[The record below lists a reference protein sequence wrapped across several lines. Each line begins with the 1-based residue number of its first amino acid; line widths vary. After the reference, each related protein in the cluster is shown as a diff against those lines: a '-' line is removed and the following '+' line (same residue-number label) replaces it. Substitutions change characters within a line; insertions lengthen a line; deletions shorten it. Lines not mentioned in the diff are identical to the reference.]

1 MTQRLNKIRQ
11 TSLRDEVV
19 GAIRDAII
27 QGKFK
32 PGEKIPEQELAEQ
45 LGVSRT
51 PVREAIRILE
61 QQGLVATRPKNGT
74 YIVRISWAEV
84 RDSLYVRMALEELAV
99 REAVAR
105 LTPQEWDDLCGK
117 FQRLL
122 DGMQEAVARN
132 DSVVATE
139 MDIEWHTLLIDAA
152 QNRFLSRIWRSTGL
166 PFLVW
171 SPEREIYPFTP
182 EKWTVFRKRHEQLIA
197 GLRGRD
203 PDQGAEAVRAHILG
217 KLSDLNEWLEKQ

>member
-1 MTQRLNKIRQ
+1 MTRRLSKIPQ
-11 TSLRDEVV
+11 TSLRDQIVTAV
-19 GAIRDAII
+19 RDAII

-51 PVREAIRILE
+51 PIREAIRILE
-61 QQGLVATRPKNGT
+61 QQGLVEPRPKNGT
-74 YIVRISWAEV
+74 YIARINWDEV
-84 RDSLYVRMALEELAV
+84 RDSLHVRMALEELAV
-99 REAVAR
+99 REAVVR
-105 LTPQEWDDLCGK
+105 LTPQAWDDLCGK

-122 DGMQEAVARN
+122 DGMQEATARN
-132 DSVVATE
+132 DPVAATE
-139 MDIEWHTLLIDAA
+139 LDIQWHTLLIDAA

-182 EKWTVFRKRHEQLIA
+182 EKWAVFRSRHEQLIA
-197 GLRGRD
+197 GLRERD
-203 PDQGAEAVRAHILG
+203 PDQCAEAVRAHILG
-217 KLSDLNEWLEKQ
+217 KLSDLNEWLDKQ